1 MYDAALR
8 SDVALPPRAIGALR
22 LGFRRR
28 GDATVLAELYQ
39 QGTLKARLPR
49 PEPGAFITAIT
60 LNTAG
65 GITAGDVLESRIT
78 WHEGARA
85 TVAAQAAER
94 MYRADLGS
102 PAARIATALHVHEGA
117 TAEWL
122 PQEAILF
129 DHCRID
135 RRLSVAMAGDASFLG
150 VEWLVFGRAA
160 MGETLRV
167 ADVSDRWSIRREGEV
182 MIDERVRLSGAVAAQ
197 LARPAVA
204 GGACGVATILY
215 VAPDAEA
222 RLDAV
227 RDALADAPTECGAS
241 AWNGMLCTRV
251 VAQDSRAL
259 RATVAAALAPL
270 RSGQPLPKVWLC

>member
-1 MYDAALR
+1 MYDAALL
-8 SDVALPPRAIGALR
+8 SEVAPPRAIGALR

-28 GDATVLAELYQ
+28 GGATVLDELYQ

-49 PEPGAFITAIT
+49 PEPGAFPTAIT

-65 GITAGDVLESRIT
+65 GITAGDVLASRIT
-78 WHEGARA
+78 WQAGAAA

-94 MYRADLGS
+94 FYRADRGS
-102 PAARIATALHVHEGA
+102 ASARVTTELVLHGAA

-129 DHCRID
+129 DGCRMD
-135 RRLSVAMAGDASFLG
+135 RRLHVTMAGDASFLG

-160 MGETLRV
+160 MGEVLRQ
-167 ADVSDRWSIRREGEV
+167 AEISDRWTITRDGV
-182 MIDERVRLSGAVAAQ
+182 AVVDERVRLFGAVGVQ

-204 GGACGVATILY
+204 GGACGVATILH
-215 VAPDAEA
+215 VAQDAEA

-227 RDALADAPTECGAS
+227 RDMLADAPAECGAS
-241 AWNGMLCTRV
+241 AWNGMLCARV
-251 VAQDSRAL
+251 VAHGNQAL
-259 RATVAAALAPL
+259 RASVVAALAPL
-270 RSGQPLPKVWLC
+270 RGGRPLPKVWLC

>member
-8 SDVALPPRAIGALR
+8 SDVALPPRAVGALR

-28 GDATVLAELYQ
+28 GEATVLDELYQ

-49 PEPGAFITAIT
+49 PEPGAFLTAVT

-78 WHEGARA
+78 WQAGASA

-94 MYRADLGS
+94 FYRADLGS
-102 PAARIATALHVHEGA
+102 ARARVSTELVLHGAAS
-117 TAEWL
+117 AEWL

-129 DHCRID
+129 DGCRID

-160 MGETLRV
+160 MGEVLRA
-167 ADVSDRWSIRREGEV
+167 ADVSDRWSITRDGV
-182 MIDERVRLSGAVAAQ
+182 AVIDERVRLGGAVRAQ
-197 LARPAVA
+197 LARPAMA
-204 GGACGVATILY
+204 GGACGVATILH

-222 RLDAV
+222 RLESLRA
-227 RDALADAPTECGAS
+227 ALADAPAECGAS
-241 AWNGMLCTRV
+241 AWNGLLCARV
-251 VAQDSRAL
+251 VGPNSQAL
-259 RATVAAALAPL
+259 RATVIAALAPL
-270 RSGQPLPKVWLC
+270 RGDRPLPKVWLC